1 MSTAMN
7 NQYVVIG
14 SFVGLNHDVILD
26 YFDTLEEA
34 EKYEQKLS
42 YNKKFAI
49 DGVYNQIENTSIY
62 QLKGVSND

>member
-49 DGVYNQIENTSIY
+49 DSVYNQIENTSIY

>member
-14 SFVGLNHDVILD
+14 SFVGLNYDVILD

-49 DGVYNQIENTSIY
+49 DSVYNQIENTSIY
-62 QLKGVSND
+62 QLKGVNND